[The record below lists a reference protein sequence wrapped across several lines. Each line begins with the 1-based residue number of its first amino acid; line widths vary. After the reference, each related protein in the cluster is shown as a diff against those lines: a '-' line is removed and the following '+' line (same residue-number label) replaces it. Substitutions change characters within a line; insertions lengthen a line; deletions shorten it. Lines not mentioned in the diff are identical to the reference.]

1 MAYYPGRRR
10 SLSPDQV
17 HPVNGIAVYD
27 FVLWTRARR
36 MAQSRQIS
44 LSYIVHCALEEF
56 LNREY
61 PLWMD
66 PIGKILIAELDKRE
80 ARARESRGLPP
91 RDKVAEAQEAKIKQM
106 TKSVVESTRRDNER
120 RARR

>member
-1 MAYYPGRRR
+1 MSYYRGRSRA
-10 SLSPDQV
+10 LNAEQV
-17 HPVNGIAVYD
+17 HPANGISVYD

-36 MAQSRQIS
+36 MAQSRRIS

-61 PLWMD
+61 PIWTD
-66 PIGKILIAELDKRE
+66 PIGEILTAELEERE
-80 ARARESRGLPP
+80 AASLKLRGLPP

-106 TKSVVESTRRDNER
+106 TKSVVESTRRDWKKPHS
-120 RARR
+120 